1 MSDQKRALTAGV
13 ALLERAIDYAL
24 GSLRIVTPPALCRP
38 TPCTGW
44 NLQQLLAHL
53 GDSLQTLDEAA
64 TGHILLAHGTAPPTA
79 HQATTP
85 ATPPAVPGTTATP
98 AVPCPRAPGTPTAGS
113 RTAGTAGG
121 LGSRTTGIPA
131 PGTQPGRAAG
141 IPAPGSQPQPP
152 VQASGTLAPGSPPAP
167 PVQASGT
174 PAPGS
179 PPASPVQA
187 ADNTLGPAS
196 QPAPMETVGA
206 VASGPCPEPALQ
218 APNPALLLRD
228 SATEVLGRWAAL
240 ITADLVTVH
249 DRHLTS
255 PMVAAAGAVE
265 ITVHAWDVARACG
278 EPRPI
283 PPHLAEDLL
292 DLAHL
297 FVTNADRPA
306 RFARPV
312 TLPMYAPTQDHLLAH
327 LGRHPNWPDHD

>member
-64 TGHILLAHGTAPPTA
+64 TGHILLAQSAAAPTA
-79 HQATTP
+79 RQATIP
-85 ATPPAVPGTTATP
+85 ATPPAVPGTTGTP
-98 AVPCPRAPGTPTAGS
+98 AMPCPRAPGTPTAGS

-121 LGSRTTGIPA
+121 LGSRTASIPA
-131 PGTQPGRAAG
+131 PGPQPAPPVRAAG
-141 IPAPGSQPQPP
+141 VP
-152 VQASGTLAPGSPPAP
+152 APGSPPAP
-167 PVQASGT
+167 PVRAEGI
-174 PAPGS
+174 PAPGTQ
-179 PPASPVQA
+179 PPPPVQA
-187 ADNTLGPAS
+187 AGALRPAA
-196 QPAPMETVGA
+196 QPTPAEAAKA
-206 VASGPCPEPALQ
+206 VASGPRPEPALQ
-218 APNPALLLRD
+218 TPNPALLLRD

-240 ITADLVTVH
+240 STADLVTVH

-255 PMVAAAGAVE
+255 PMVAAAGAIE
-265 ITVHAWDVARACG
+265 ITVHAWDVAMASG

-312 TLPMYAPTQDHLLAH
+312 ILPMYAPTQDHLLAH
-327 LGRHPNWPDHD
+327 LGRHPDWPAHD